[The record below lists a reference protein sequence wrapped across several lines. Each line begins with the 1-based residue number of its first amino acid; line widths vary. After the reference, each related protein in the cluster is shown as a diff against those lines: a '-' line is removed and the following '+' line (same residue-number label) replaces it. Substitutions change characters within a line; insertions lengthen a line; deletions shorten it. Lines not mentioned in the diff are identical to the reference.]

1 MSANDKQIGG
11 AHYRVE
17 TGIPQ
22 HWDVV
27 IALGWDY
34 LTGNATK
41 YLWRL
46 GKKGGPEK
54 ELEDL
59 QKAIHYLEKK
69 QELLRAKLAQGSA
82 GVGAQVPAALKR
94 TYPSTPSSGSW
105 EQMDTPTK
113 PYGSMVRPLGESHPA
128 GALMGGTYA
137 VPEHD
142 GGPTRAYVDQD

>member
-1 MSANDKQIGG
+1 MSANDKQVGG
-11 AHYRVE
+11 AHYQGE

-22 HWDVV
+22 HWD
-27 IALGWDY
+27 IAIAMGWDY

-69 QELLRAKLAQGSA
+69 QEVLRAKLVQRSVSMGNTDPLKKKA
-82 GVGAQVPAALKR
+82 PAR
-94 TYPSTPSSGSW
+94 PGMP
-105 EQMDTPTK
+105 EPH
-113 PYGSMVRPLGESHPA
+113 PYGSMAAPLGTSH
-128 GALMGGTYA
+128 
-137 VPEHD
+137 ED
-142 GGPTRAYVDQD
+142 GGPTRAYVNQD